1 MKHIKTIYK
10 AFIILFFISACTEDE
25 NLDFLENIAPPTNV
39 EAIFKIT
46 QDNTGLVTVIPTAEG
61 TVSFDV
67 HFGDT
72 TVEPA
77 KLEQGT
83 TVDHIYAEGSYEVT
97 VIAYNSIGKT
107 TEVLLPLVVSFQAPQ
122 NLVVTLENDAAVS
135 KQLNITAKA
144 EFATTYEFYSGE
156 ASVTQPAAIANIGD
170 VLNYQ
175 YAEAG
180 VYDVK
185 VIAKGGAVE
194 TTEYTVEF
202 EVTEI
207 LAPLTSAP
215 SPQTRDAGDVVSIFS
230 DKYTDVSLDEL
241 PTDWSSGGLEE
252 TTVDG
257 DNIWKL
263 TNLDFIGMVTNY
275 ANGIDVSSMEK
286 MHIDYWVP
294 ADVTNELLVKI
305 VNTVDGGEA
314 VASFGTT
321 VGGAWQSIELD
332 MSVFDAGN
340 LANKNKITQILI
352 DAVELDG
359 IGVVYID
366 NFYFYK
372 VSSDG
377 PAFDGGLLTNG
388 DFENGSDSWLVGVDD
403 STSAPVETVGGNT
416 YYTVDVTSAGNAY
429 AVNLSQKVEIIE
441 GNTYTLTFDAV
452 SSVDRNI
459 FAGIG
464 LSKDPWTNT
473 AAEPLSISTTIT
485 TYTLTHV
492 ATFGAPDARVLFDL
506 GAEVGRVA
514 IDNVSLIIGTGNIVT
529 NGDFENGSDSWL
541 VGVDDSTSAPVV
553 TVGGN
558 TYYSVDVTAAGN
570 AYAVNTSQ
578 KVEIIEGKTYTLTF
592 DAWSNVNRSIFAG
605 IGLSKDPWTNTASEP
620 LSISPTRTT
629 YTLTH
634 VATFGATDARILFDS
649 GAEIG
654 IVNIDNVSL
663 SGN

>member
-10 AFIILFFISACTEDE
+10 AFIILIFISACTEDE
-25 NLDFLENIAPPTNV
+25 NLDFIENIAPPTNV

-83 TVDHIYAEGSYEVT
+83 SVDHIYAEGSYEVA

-107 TEVLLPLVVSFQAPQ
+107 TEILVPLVVSFQAPQ

-135 KQLNITAKA
+135 KQLNITATA

-180 VYDVK
+180 IYDVK
-185 VIAKGGAVE
+185 VIAKGGAIATAE
-194 TTEYTVEF
+194 DATSF

-241 PTDWSSGGLEE
+241 PTGWSLGGLEE
-252 TTVDG
+252 TSVDG

-294 ADVTNELLVKI
+294 EDVTNELLVKI

-314 VASFGTT
+314 EASLGTT
-321 VGGAWQSIELD
+321 EGGSWQSVELD
-332 MSVFDAGN
+332 MSVFDGGN
-340 LANKNKITQILI
+340 LSNKNKITQILI
-352 DAVELDG
+352 DAVDLEG

-372 VSSDG
+372 ESSNG
-377 PAFDGGLLTNG
+377 PVFDDGLLTNG

-403 STSAPVETVGGNT
+403 TKPVAVVTVAGNT
-416 YYTVDVTSAGNAY
+416 YYSADVTSAGDPYTVNA
-429 AVNLSQKVEIIE
+429 SQKVEIID
-441 GNTYTLTFDAV
+441 GNTYTLTFDAWSDV
-452 SSVDRNI
+452 NRTI
-459 FAGIG
+459 LAGIG
-464 LSKDPWTNT
+464 LSNAPWTNT
-473 AAEPLSISTTIT
+473 AESVSITTSRK

-492 ATFGAPDARVLFDL
+492 ANAGAIDARVLFDL
-506 GAEVGRVA
+506 GAEIGMVN
-514 IDNVSLIIGTGNIVT
+514 IDNVSLIIGTGNLLT
-529 NGDFENGSDSWL
+529 NGNFESGSDSWL
-541 VGVDDSTSAPVV
+541 IGVDDTTSAPVV
-553 TVGGN
+553 TDGGN
-558 TYYSVDVTAAGN
+558 TYYSADVLVAGDP
-570 AYAVNTSQ
+570 YTVNLSQ
-578 KVEIIEGKTYTLTF
+578 KLEIIDGNTYTLTF
-592 DAWSNVNRSIFAG
+592 DAWSSVDRSILAG
-605 IGLSKDPWTNTASEP
+605 IGLSKDPWDNTAEP
-620 LSISPTRTT
+620 VSISPTRTT

-634 VATFGATDARILFDS
+634 VATFGATDARVLFDL

-654 IVNIDNVSL
+654 TVNIDDVSL
-663 SGN
+663 SAN

>member
-10 AFIILFFISACTEDE
+10 AFIILIFISACTEDE

-72 TVEPA
+72 TLEPA

-83 TVDHIYAEGSYEVT
+83 SVDHIYAEGTYEVT

-107 TEVLLPLVVSFQAPQ
+107 TEILLPLVVSFQAPQ

-135 KQLNITAKA
+135 KQLNITATA

-185 VIAKGGAVE
+185 VIAKGGAIATAE
-194 TTEYTVEF
+194 DATSF

-241 PTDWSSGGLEE
+241 PTVWSSGGFEE

-294 ADVTNELLVKI
+294 EDVTNELLVKI
-305 VNTVDGGEA
+305 VNTVDDGEA
-314 VASFGTT
+314 AASLGTT
-321 VGGAWQSIELD
+321 VGGSWQSIELD
-332 MSVFDAGN
+332 MSVFDGGD

-352 DAVELDG
+352 DADAIE
-359 IGVVYID
+359 GVVYID

-372 VSSDG
+372 ESSNG
-377 PAFDGGLLTNG
+377 PVFDDGLLTNG

-403 STSAPVETVGGNT
+403 NSSAPVETNGGNT
-416 YYTVDVTSAGNAY
+416 YYSVNVTSAGNAY
-429 AVNLSQKVEIIE
+429 DVNLSQKLEIVQ
-441 GNTYTLTFDAV
+441 GNTYTLTFDAW
-452 SSVDRNI
+452 SDADRSLL
-459 FAGIG
+459 AGIG
-464 LSKDPWTNT
+464 LSGGDFSSDAQSVSIT
-473 AAEPLSISTTIT
+473 ATRT
-485 TYTLTHV
+485 TYTLTLSS
-492 ATFGAPDARVLFDL
+492 ANFGAADARVLFDV
-506 GAEVGRVA
+506 GAETGIVN
-514 IDNVSLIIGTGNIVT
+514 IDNVSLIIGTGNFVV
-529 NGDFENGSDSWL
+529 NGDFENGSNAWL
-541 VGVDDSTSAPVV
+541 AGVDDNSPAAVV
-553 TVGGN
+553 TEGGN
-558 TYYSVDVTAAGN
+558 TFYSVDVTAAGN
-570 AYAVNTSQ
+570 SYDVNLSQ
-578 KVEIIEGKTYTLTF
+578 KLQIVQGKTYTLTF
-592 DAWSNVNRSIFAG
+592 DAWSNGDRAIIAG
-605 IGLSKDPWTNTASEP
+605 IGLSGGDFSSDAQSVNITA
-620 LSISPTRTT
+620 TRTT
-629 YTLTH
+629 YSLA
-634 VATFGATDARILFDS
+634 VSSANFGAADARVLFDS

-654 IVNIDNVSL
+654 IVNIDDVSL
-663 SGN
+663 SAN

>member
-10 AFIILFFISACTEDE
+10 AFIILIFISACTEDE

-61 TVSFDV
+61 TVSFDI

-72 TVEPA
+72 TLEPA

-83 TVDHIYAEGSYEVT
+83 SVDHIYAEGSYEVA

-107 TEVLLPLVVSFQAPQ
+107 TEILLPLVVSFQAPQ

-135 KQLNITAKA
+135 KQLNITATA

-180 VYDVK
+180 IYDVK
-185 VIAKGGAVE
+185 VIAKGGAIATAE
-194 TTEYTVEF
+194 DATSF

-241 PTDWSSGGLEE
+241 PTAWSSGGLEE
-252 TTVDG
+252 TAVDG

-294 ADVTNELLVKI
+294 EDVTNELLVKI

-314 VASFGTT
+314 EASLGTT
-321 VGGAWQSIELD
+321 EGGSWQSVELD
-332 MSVFDAGN
+332 MSVFDGGN
-340 LANKNKITQILI
+340 LSNKNKITQILI
-352 DAVELDG
+352 DAVDLEG

-372 VSSDG
+372 ESSNG
-377 PAFDGGLLTNG
+377 PVFDDGLLTNG

-403 STSAPVETVGGNT
+403 TKPVAVVTVAGNT
-416 YYTVDVTSAGNAY
+416 YYSADVTSAGDPYTVNA
-429 AVNLSQKVEIIE
+429 SQKVEIID
-441 GNTYTLTFDAV
+441 GNTYTLTFDAWSDV
-452 SSVDRNI
+452 NRTI
-459 FAGIG
+459 LAGIG
-464 LSKDPWTNT
+464 LSNAPWTNT
-473 AAEPLSISTTIT
+473 AESVSITTSRK

-492 ATFGAPDARVLFDL
+492 ANAGAIDARVLFDL
-506 GAEVGRVA
+506 GAEIGMVN
-514 IDNVSLIIGTGNIVT
+514 IDNVSLIIGTGNLLT
-529 NGDFENGSDSWL
+529 NGNFESGSDSWL
-541 VGVDDSTSAPVV
+541 IGVDDTTSAPVV
-553 TVGGN
+553 TDGGN
-558 TYYSVDVTAAGN
+558 TYYSADVLVAGDP
-570 AYAVNTSQ
+570 YTVNLSQ
-578 KVEIIEGKTYTLTF
+578 KLEIIDGNTYTLTF
-592 DAWSNVNRSIFAG
+592 DAWSSVDRTILVG
-605 IGLSKDPWTNTASEP
+605 IGLSNDPWTNTAESVT
-620 LSISPTRTT
+620 LTTTRKT
-629 YTLTH
+629 YTLIH
-634 VATFGATDARILFDS
+634 VANAGATDARVLFDS

-654 IVNIDNVSL
+654 TVNIDDVSL
-663 SGN
+663 STN

>member
-83 TVDHIYAEGSYEVT
+83 TVDHIYVEGSYEVT
-97 VIAYNSIGKT
+97 LIAYNSLGKT

-122 NLVVTLENDAAVS
+122 NLVVTLENDVAVS
-135 KQLNITAKA
+135 KQLNITATA

-156 ASVTQPAAIANIGD
+156 ASVTQPVAIANIGD

-194 TTEYTVEF
+194 TTEYTEEF

-207 LAPLTSAP
+207 LAPIENAP
-215 SPQTRDAGDVVSIFS
+215 SPSTRDAVDVISIFS
-230 DKYTDVSLDEL
+230 DKYTDVADSDFNPNWNQSTIYSAFDLN
-241 PTDWSSGGLEE
+241 
-252 TTVDG
+252 G
-257 DNIWKL
+257 DAIIQYS
-263 TNLDFIGMVTNY
+263 NLNY
-275 ANGIDVSSMEK
+275 QGIDIGSEIDASSMETL
-286 MHIDYWVP
+286 HIDIWTTDATSINIYPLPNGVVP
-294 ADVTNELLVKI
+294 SDERFVTKTLEADQWN
-305 VNTVDGGEA
+305 
-314 VASFGTT
+314 SFD
-321 VGGAWQSIELD
+321 IP
-332 MSVFDAGN
+332 MSEFTDQG
-340 LANKNKITQILI
+340 LTI
-352 DAVELDG
+352 DALKQFKFVG
-359 IGVVYID
+359 SGTVFID
-366 NFYFYK
+366 NLYFYK
-372 VSSDG
+372 TSSDG

-416 YYTVDVTSAGNAY
+416 YYSVDVTSAGNAY

-473 AAEPLSISTTIT
+473 ATEPLSISTTIT

>member
-10 AFIILFFISACTEDE
+10 AFIILIFISACTEDE

-83 TVDHIYAEGSYEVT
+83 TVDHIYVEGSYEVT
-97 VIAYNSIGKT
+97 LIAYNSIGKT

-135 KQLNITAKA
+135 KQLNITATA

-156 ASVTQPAAIANIGD
+156 ASVTQPVAIANIGD

-194 TTEYTVEF
+194 TTEYTEEF

-207 LAPLTSAP
+207 LAPIENAP
-215 SPQTRDAGDVVSIFS
+215 SPSTRDAVDVISIFS
-230 DKYTDVSLDEL
+230 DKYTDVADSDFNPNWNQSTIYSAFDLN
-241 PTDWSSGGLEE
+241 
-252 TTVDG
+252 G
-257 DNIWKL
+257 DAIIQYS
-263 TNLDFIGMVTNY
+263 NLNY
-275 ANGIDVSSMEK
+275 QGIDIGSEIDASSMETL
-286 MHIDYWVP
+286 HIDIWTTDATSINIYPLPNGVVP
-294 ADVTNELLVKI
+294 SDERFVTKTLEADQWN
-305 VNTVDGGEA
+305 
-314 VASFGTT
+314 SFD
-321 VGGAWQSIELD
+321 IP
-332 MSVFDAGN
+332 MSEFTDQG
-340 LANKNKITQILI
+340 LTI
-352 DAVELDG
+352 DALKQFKFVG
-359 IGVVYID
+359 SGTVFID
-366 NFYFYK
+366 NLYFYK
-372 VSSDG
+372 TSSNG

-403 STSAPVETVGGNT
+403 TTSAPVETDGGNT
-416 YYTVDVTSAGNAY
+416 YYTVDVTVAGNAY
-429 AVNLSQKVEIIE
+429 DVNLSQKVEIIE

-452 SSVDRNI
+452 SNVDRTI
-459 FAGIG
+459 LAGIG
-464 LSKDPWTNT
+464 LSKDPWDNT
-473 AAEPLSISTTIT
+473 AEPVSISSTIT
-485 TYTLTHV
+485 TYTVTHV

-541 VGVDDSTSAPVV
+541 EGVDDSTSAPVE

-558 TYYSVDVTAAGN
+558 TYYSVDVAAAGN
-570 AYAVNTSQ
+570 AYDVNLSQ
-578 KVEIIEGKTYTLTF
+578 KVEIIEGNTYTLTF
-592 DAWSNVNRSIFAG
+592 DAWSNVDRSILAG
-605 IGLSKDPWTNTASEP
+605 IGLSKDPWDNTAEP
-620 LSISPTRTT
+620 VSISPTRTT

-634 VATFGATDARILFDS
+634 VATFGATDARVLFDL

-654 IVNIDNVSL
+654 TVNIDDVSL
-663 SGN
+663 SAN

>member
-10 AFIILFFISACTEDE
+10 AFIILIFISACTEDE

-83 TVDHIYAEGSYEVT
+83 TVDHIYAEGTYEVT
-97 VIAYNSIGKT
+97 LIAYNSIGKT

-135 KQLNITAKA
+135 KQLNITATA

-194 TTEYTVEF
+194 TTEYTEEF

-207 LAPLTSAP
+207 LAPIENAP
-215 SPQTRDAGDVVSIFS
+215 SPSTRDAVDVISIFS
-230 DKYTDVSLDEL
+230 DKYTDVADSDFNPNWNQSTIYSAFDLN
-241 PTDWSSGGLEE
+241 
-252 TTVDG
+252 G
-257 DNIWKL
+257 DAIIQYS
-263 TNLDFIGMVTNY
+263 NLNY
-275 ANGIDVSSMEK
+275 QGIDIGSEIDASSMETL
-286 MHIDYWVP
+286 HIDIWTTDATSINIYPLPNGVVP
-294 ADVTNELLVKI
+294 SDERFVTKTLEADQWN
-305 VNTVDGGEA
+305 
-314 VASFGTT
+314 SFD
-321 VGGAWQSIELD
+321 IP
-332 MSVFDAGN
+332 MSEFTDQG
-340 LANKNKITQILI
+340 LTI
-352 DAVELDG
+352 DALKQFKFVG
-359 IGVVYID
+359 SGTVFID
-366 NFYFYK
+366 NLYFYK
-372 VSSDG
+372 TSSNG

-634 VATFGATDARILFDS
+634 VATFGAPDARVLFDL

-654 IVNIDNVSL
+654 IVNIDDVSL